1 VSRRDLRLFYLF
13 RMLATSY
20 LWAPIFLFF
29 QQSRGLGFRELM
41 FLGGLYSLVV
51 LLVEIP
57 TGALADRFG
66 RKVSMQLGALAM
78 TASGLWAYFFAHDLP
93 TFMVSE
99 TLAALSLSLSSGADS
114 AYLFD
119 LLAAEGAAHEYGKR
133 ESTASA
139 WHQAGTA
146 LAYAGGG
153 ALAMVD
159 LALPY
164 LVTAGVG
171 VLAFGAASMLHERQ
185 SQTFSMKIAT
195 VPHAAW
201 HGWVRLMRRAL
212 SELVHN
218 GRLAWLIAY
227 SAVVFTLLR
236 AAQYLYQPYLKSY
249 GLDYGE
255 IGLVQASVYV
265 AASLVA
271 HQAYRLRRWIGDERL
286 LWGLLGSLAV
296 SFVVMAPIHGPVIL
310 VLLAVQAAANGL
322 CSPLV
327 KPLLNREISDSSRRA
342 TILSVE
348 SIARRG
354 LTGLFI
360 PIAGLW
366 NQSAALTI
374 SGILGLAGLAI
385 LAGIALHSP
394 HLRAEPAV
402 DRGLIDPRGQ

>member
-1 VSRRDLRLFYLF
+1 MIRRDLRLFYLY
-13 RMLATSY
+13 RLLATSY

-29 QQSRGLGFRELM
+29 QQARGLDFRDVM

-51 LLVEIP
+51 MLVEVP

-78 TASGLWAYFFAHDLP
+78 MASGLWAYFFAHDLP

-119 LLAAEGAAHEYGKR
+119 LLDAENASHEYGQR

-139 WHQAGTA
+139 WHQAGSA
-146 LAYAGGG
+146 IAYAGGG
-153 ALAMVD
+153 ALAMID

-164 LVTAGVG
+164 LITVGVG
-171 VLAFGAASMLHERQ
+171 ALALGLASMLQEAPR
-185 SQTFSMKIAT
+185 TKTTRIVVM
-195 VPHAAW
+195 PHAAW
-201 HGWVRLMRRAL
+201 HGWLRLMKRAL
-212 SELVHN
+212 AELVHN
-218 GRLAWLIAY
+218 GRLAWLIGY

-236 AAQYLYQPYLKSY
+236 AAQYLYQPYLKGH
-249 GLDYGE
+249 GLDYSE
-255 IGLVQASVYV
+255 IGLIQAAVYV
-265 AASLVA
+265 AAAGVA
-271 HQAYRLRRWIGDERL
+271 HQAYRLRRWIGDEPL
-286 LWGLLGSLAV
+286 LWILLGGLAV
-296 SFVVMAPIHGPVIL
+296 SFVIMAPVHGPMIL
-310 VLLAVQAAANGL
+310 ILLAIQALANGL

-327 KPLLNREISDSSRRA
+327 KPLLNREITDSSRRA

-360 PIAGLW
+360 PVAGFW
-366 NQSAALTI
+366 GHATALTI
-374 SGILGLAGLAI
+374 SGILGLAGLVI
-385 LAGIALHSP
+385 LALLALRSP
-394 HLRAEPAV
+394 RLRSATV
-402 DRGLIDPRGQ
+402 D